1 MRTSA
6 LSRAPQRAPARLLLS
21 VMAVL
26 ALTFAMLAVA
36 PTSPAAAHGWISDP
50 PSRQDLCYTGAIS
63 NCGPVM
69 YEPWSVEA
77 KKGSMQCSGGG
88 RFTELDNESRTW
100 PRQAVSTNET
110 FTWDIVANHSTS
122 TWEYF
127 VDGVLHTTIN
137 DNGAMPPKR
146 FTHQINNL
154 PTGNHKIFVRWN
166 IADTVNAFYQCIDA
180 YITPGGNPAPQPT
193 ATTPAPQPTATT
205 PAPQPTATTPAP
217 QPTATTPAPQ
227 PGNGSCTATVSA
239 ANSWGSGFQG
249 AVTVKAGNAAVT
261 SWKVT
266 VAGAT
271 ITQAWN
277 SALSGTNTLANAAW
291 NGTLAAGATT
301 TAGFIANGSGTGLSA
316 TCTAS

>member
-1 MRTSA
+1 MRSSA
-6 LSRAPQRAPARLLLS
+6 LPRDSRPTAIRLLLS
-21 VMAVL
+21 ALAAVAL
-26 ALTFAMLAVA
+26 AFAMLTAA
-36 PTSPAAAHGWISDP
+36 PAPSAQAHGWISDP
-50 PSRQDLCYTGAIS
+50 PSRQDLCYTGAVKD
-63 NCGPVM
+63 CGPVQ

-77 KKGSMQCSGGG
+77 KKGSMLCSGGG
-88 RFTELDNESRTW
+88 RFTELDNESRVW

-127 VDGVLHTTIN
+127 VDGRLHTTIN

-154 PTGNHKIFVRWN
+154 PEGNHKIFVRWN

-193 ATTPAPQPTATT
+193 ATPTPG
-205 PAPQPTATTPAP
+205 PTATTPAP

-227 PGNGSCTATVSA
+227 PGNGACTATVRA

-249 AVTVKAGNAAVT
+249 EVTVKAGSAAING
-261 SWKVT
+261 WKVT
-266 VAGAT
+266 VNGAT
-271 ITQAWN
+271 ITQAW
-277 SALSGTNTLANAAW
+277 SSTLSGSDTLANAGW
-291 NGTLAAGATT
+291 NGSLAAGAST
-301 TAGFIANGSGTGLSA
+301 TAGFIANGSGSNLSA
-316 TCTAS
+316 TCSAS

>member
-1 MRTSA
+1 MRSA
-6 LSRAPQRAPARLLLS
+6 VLSRTPRSSAGRLLLS
-21 VMAVL
+21 AL
-26 ALTFAMLAVA
+26 AAFAVA
-36 PTSPAAAHGWISDP
+36 FALLTVGPAPSAQAHGWISDP

-77 KKGSMQCSGGG
+77 RKGSMLCSGGG
-88 RFTELDNESRTW
+88 RFTELDNESRAW
-100 PRQAVSTNET
+100 PRQNLTTNET

-127 VDGVLHTTIN
+127 VDGQLHTTIN

-146 FTHQINNL
+146 FTHTINNL

-193 ATTPAPQPTATT
+193 TPAPQPTTPAPQP
-205 PAPQPTATTPAP
+205 TTPAP

-227 PGNGSCTATVSA
+227 PGNGACTATVRA
-239 ANSWGSGFQG
+239 ANSWGNGFQG
-249 AVTVKAGNAAVT
+249 EVTVKADSAAIT
-261 SWKVT
+261 GWKVT
-266 VAGAT
+266 VNGAT
-271 ITQAWN
+271 ITQAW
-277 SALSGTNTLANAAW
+277 SSTLSGSTLTNANW
-291 NGTLAAGATT
+291 NGNLAAGATT
-301 TAGFIANGSGTGLSA
+301 TAGFIASGSASNLSA
-316 TCTAS
+316 TCTTA

>member
-1 MRTSA
+1 MRSTA
-6 LSRAPQRAPARLLLS
+6 LPHARRPAPARLLLS
-21 VMAVL
+21 AL
-26 ALTFAMLAVA
+26 AAIALAFAMLTLA
-36 PTSPAAAHGWISDP
+36 PPPSAQAHGWISDP

-63 NCGPVM
+63 NCGPVQ

-77 KKGSMQCSGGG
+77 KKGSMLCSGGG

-100 PRQAVSTNET
+100 PRQAVSTNQT

-127 VDGVLHTTIN
+127 VDGQLHTTIN

-217 QPTATTPAPQ
+217 QP
-227 PGNGSCTATVSA
+227 GNGACTATVRA

-249 AVTVKAGNAAVT
+249 EVTVKAGSAAING
-261 SWKVT
+261 WKVT
-266 VAGAT
+266 VNGAT
-271 ITQAWN
+271 ITQAW
-277 SALSGTNTLANAAW
+277 SSTLSGSDTLANAGW
-291 NGTLAAGATT
+291 NGSLAAGAST
-301 TAGFIANGSGTGLSA
+301 TAGFIANGSGSNLSA
-316 TCTAS
+316 TCSAS